1 MDNGLPT
8 IAAFNVELL
17 DALDKLRKTWNRN
30 IDKKLRPSFPVDD
43 YIEEI
48 RKAAENNILFR
59 AGMSLNRLNRPN
71 RGDIYEG
78 DISKFVTDLI
88 NTDYIRNPEKL
99 KFVKLSAGEGTDE
112 RKESLKFLNEFANHV
127 GRAIDSRYNPARR
140 TGIAPTQPAWAKTGL
155 IPTEHVVTQP
165 ENVTSFRDT
174 VSNQLPSERSG
185 VTLSYVPS
193 DDLTDTNPSWG
204 IEGTPKPDTIDDLK
218 DLRTEAAD
226 FAEMVIKAIYSD
238 QLRLQIETKLKPRLE
253 TVKRELETR
262 YSDLDETSR
271 AIFNQPLIDFRDSL
285 ATFIQQG
292 LARADLLEQKAL
304 NAPTTKASNT
314 LAQREDALRSR
325 INAFIEKSQ
334 GAELQKLL
342 DTRLMP
348 KSLAL
353 KEEIT
358 ALRKSGADIE
368 AIFEKVRN
376 LRVIQDSMA
385 AVTSKLDT
393 ERAARA
399 FVEKIVTPVIAPAA
413 LVATPLASPII
424 SRKPPADQYVPTLT
438 EVIEDPRELP
448 SKVAFLAPTPQD
460 LMNRTLLPTQAE
472 STVAKKPVGYY
483 SKNVTA
489 FFKETELKEA
499 ENNGNAVSGGA
510 LLLGSSGSEEN
521 LDGFAPVEFLAKSRP
536 IAISPTPAANDRRSF
551 KDIFNKKAVAKIGG
565 IFLGAAAAV
574 AALGTVIT
582 LTLSSGDALDKALAE
597 SVMKTQPTAQAATQ
611 AVKPQPTVIVAAAT
625 VANDV
630 ASAPVA
636 AEVVAPAPTPEPTIE
651 AAPVAPTVSAKTP
664 TIVKHFV
671 ANAKTK
677 AVEPTVNVQNN
688 EPIVEKTW
696 DIATSRVDLET
707 WNNACKALNQQN
719 LTVNGVCPS

>member
-1 MDNGLPT
+1 MNNGLPT

-78 DISKFVTDLI
+78 DISKFMTDLI

-140 TGIAPTQPAWAKTGL
+140 TGITPALPAWVASGL
-155 IPTEHVVTQP
+155 PPTEHVVTQP
-165 ENVTSFRDT
+165 KNTTSFFRDT
-174 VSNQLPSERSG
+174 VSNQLPNERDG

-193 DDLTDTNPSWG
+193 DDLMDTNPSWG

-348 KSLAL
+348 KSLSL

-368 AIFEKVRN
+368 TIFEKARN

-393 ERAARA
+393 ERAARD

-472 STVAKKPVGYY
+472 SIVAKKPVGYY

-499 ENNGNAVSGGA
+499 KNNDNAVSGGA
-510 LLLGSSGSEEN
+510 LLLRSSGSEEN

-536 IAISPTPAANDRRSF
+536 IAISPIPAVNDRRSF

-582 LTLSSGDALDKALAE
+582 LTLSSGDALDKATVE
-597 SVMKTQPTAQAATQ
+597 SIMKTQPTAQAATQ
-611 AVKPQPTVIVAAAT
+611 AVKPQPTVI
-625 VANDV
+625 V